1 MSIAPLNSTS
11 AADSSINYPPAQ
23 AAANPN
29 PVAPAVAPAASAS
42 TTTTSDAP
50 KPTDKQVD
58 HAVSKLN
65 DFAAANASSLSFAKD
80 DTSGKM
86 VIKIMDT
93 ETNTLIRQIPS
104 QEAINIAQSIDKLQG
119 LLLKEKA

>member
-11 AADSSINYPPAQ
+11 AADSSIAYPPAQ
-23 AAANPN
+23 VAANSN
-29 PVAPAVAPAASAS
+29 PVAPVVAAAAPAS
-42 TTTTSDAP
+42 TTATSDAS

-104 QEAINIAQSIDKLQG
+104 QEAIHIAQSIDKLQG

>member
-1 MSIAPLNSTS
+1 MSIAPLNITA
-11 AADSSINYPPAQ
+11 AADSGTTYTPPQ
-23 AAANPN
+23 AANNSN
-29 PVAPAVAPAASAS
+29 PVVPTVAPAAPPA
-42 TTTTSDAP
+42 TSNDSHQP
-50 KPTDKQVD
+50 SDKQVD

-65 DFAAANASSLSFAKD
+65 DFAAANAASLSFAKD